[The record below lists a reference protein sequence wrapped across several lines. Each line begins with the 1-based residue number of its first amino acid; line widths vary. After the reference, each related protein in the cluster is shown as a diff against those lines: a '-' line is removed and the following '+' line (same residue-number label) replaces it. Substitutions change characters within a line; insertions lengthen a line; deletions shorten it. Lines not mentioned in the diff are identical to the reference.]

1 MNMSGA
7 AAIVTIPMMA
17 ETIRK
22 VAAMCPNVRQLIMIV
37 DQHEGFASLRE
48 MFQDSG
54 EYFDDNID
62 VMKLAPVLF
71 SKFITRILFS
81 LDRSFW
87 GYFCPA
93 VFQWNNRSAQ
103 GCDAHPRYSWR

>member
-22 VAAMCPNVRQLIMIV
+22 VAAMCPNVRQLIMIG

-81 LDRSFW
+81 LDRSF
-87 GYFCPA
+87 
-93 VFQWNNRSAQ
+93 
-103 GCDAHPRYSWR
+103 